1 MKAPR
6 ERATRS
12 AGASPQPD
20 MQESIARRIADAIAD
35 RRLPPG
41 TKLTEERLAAIF
53 GVSRARVRG
62 ALGLLAE
69 RGIVTLRP
77 NRGAFVA
84 TPSVAEAREVFEAR
98 RVVERG
104 LVARLTRNGAGLPR
118 AAAARLRVH
127 LEKESAAETAGDRK
141 AMIRLSGEF
150 HLVLAEL
157 AGNATLSTFLD
168 ALVRRS
174 SLAIA
179 AYERRPTPGCSA
191 EEHRRIVDALV
202 AGDTREAE
210 AMLDGHLA
218 EIEARLA
225 LEDGTAP
232 DVDLQAV
239 FGTV

>member
-12 AGASPQPD
+12 AGTPPRPD
-20 MQESIARRIADAIAD
+20 MQEAIARRIADAIAD

-53 GVSRARVRG
+53 GVSRARVRS
-62 ALGLLAE
+62 ALGLLSE

-84 TPSVAEAREVFEAR
+84 SPSVAEAREVFEAR

-104 LVARLTRNGAGLPR
+104 LVARLTRSGGLAP
-118 AAAARLRVH
+118 AATVRLRVH
-127 LEKESAAETAGDRK
+127 LEKEGAAEAAGDRK

-150 HLVLAEL
+150 HLLLADL
-157 AGNATLSTFLD
+157 AGNGTLAVFLD

-179 AYERRPTPGCSA
+179 AYESRPMPGCSA
-191 EEHRRIVDALV
+191 DEHRRIVDALV
-202 AGDTREAE
+202 AGDTAGAQALME
-210 AMLDGHLA
+210 GHLA

-225 LEDGTAP
+225 LDAAVAN
-232 DVDLQAV
+232 DIDLQAV
-239 FGTV
+239 FGAA